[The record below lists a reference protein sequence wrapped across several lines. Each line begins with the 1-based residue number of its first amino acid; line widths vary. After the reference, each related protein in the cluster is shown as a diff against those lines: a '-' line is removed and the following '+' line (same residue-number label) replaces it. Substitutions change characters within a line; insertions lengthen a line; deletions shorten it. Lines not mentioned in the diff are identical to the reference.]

1 MFASR
6 RKSGFISG
14 GSDITYISLLIKTA
28 IIGKLPPKAIE
39 LINPRQHQR

>member
-14 GSDITYISLLIKTA
+14 GSDITRINLLIKTA
-28 IIGKLPPKAIE
+28 IKGKVPPTTIE
-39 LINPRQHQR
+39 LMSPR